1 LIWIESFL
9 KVAMKFSEP
18 IPTQVVGAQV
28 VTKKDIQ
35 NGIQTRP
42 ETAYLV

>member
-1 LIWIESFL
+1 MIESFL

-28 VTKKDIQ
+28 SKI
-35 NGIQTRP
+35 
-42 ETAYLV
+42 L